1 MRRTRST
8 ASKLTDKRYNG
19 GMIYLDFAATTPVR
33 PEAIRAMCHAMEH
46 AWGNPSSAHEAGH
59 AARDAIE
66 RARAQVALLVG
77 ARPEEILFTS
87 GGTEANNLALRG
99 AMRAMRGRGRHLVTS
114 AIEHSAVLATARDL
128 ALSGC
133 ELTVVGVDSGGL
145 VDPEEVRS
153 ALRPDTVLVSV
164 MHANNEIGSLQ
175 PISEIGAICRAAGVY
190 FHTDAV
196 QTAGKLPLT
205 FRDLPVDLM
214 SVASHKIYG
223 PKGVGALVVGCD
235 VPLTAVVT
243 GGSHERGLRAG
254 TENVPGIVG
263 FGMAA
268 ECAAREVEAEC
279 RRLGMLGM
287 RMREGLLAAI
297 PGARLNGHP
306 DRRVLSNVNLTIP
319 GVWGDTLLLNLD
331 LAGIAASA
339 GSACRAQSQ
348 APSHVLEAIG
358 ATQDEAAGSLRLT
371 IGHMTTS
378 EEVEEAIARI
388 ARVVTELQAEGEVR
402 SA

>member
-1 MRRTRST
+1 
-8 ASKLTDKRYNG
+8 
-19 GMIYLDFAATTPVR
+19 MIYLDFAATTPVR
-33 PEAIRAMCHAMEH
+33 PEAIRAMQDALEH

-59 AARDAIE
+59 AARDALD

-77 ARPEEILFTS
+77 ASPEEVLFTS

-99 AMRAMRGRGRHLVTS
+99 VMRAMRGRGRHMVTS

-128 ALSGC
+128 AQAGG
-133 ELTVVGVDSGGL
+133 ELTVVGVDAGGL
-145 VDPEEVRS
+145 VDPEEIRR

-175 PISEIGAICRAAGVY
+175 PIAEIGRICRAAGVY

-196 QTAGKLPLT
+196 QTAGKLPLD
-205 FRDLPVDLM
+205 FQSLPVDLM

-223 PKGVGALVVGCD
+223 PKGAGALVVGCD
-235 VPLTAVVT
+235 VPLRAVLT

-268 ECAAREVEAEC
+268 ACAAREVDSEHMRLGQLG
-279 RRLGMLGM
+279 RRL
-287 RMREGLLAAI
+287 REGLLSAI
-297 PGARLNGHP
+297 PGARLNGDP
-306 DRRVLSNVNLTIP
+306 ERRVLSNVNLNIP
-319 GVWGDTLLLNLD
+319 GVWGDALLLNLD

-371 IGHMTTS
+371 IGRLTTP
-378 EEVEEAIARI
+378 EDVEEAIARI
-388 ARVVTELQAEGEVR
+388 ARVVSELRSEREVPQA
-402 SA
+402 